1 MPKTIRILSLDGG
14 GIRGLI
20 PAVILGK
27 LERLTGQPAASL
39 FDLVAGTST
48 GGILALGLSRPG
60 PDGRPLYAAEQMAE
74 LYEKEGSTIFSTSL
88 WRKIRSVGSLTEER
102 YPAHGIESVL
112 QRFFGASRLKDA
124 CTDVIVPSYEIERRT
139 PFFFRSAM
147 ARERADYDF
156 PMWLAARATSAAP
169 TYFEPVKLPAGK
181 DYWALIDGGMFAN
194 NPAMCALVEARSR
207 HPEASEFV
215 VVSVG
220 TGVRVKRFAVEEAQ
234 KWGAARWIRPVL
246 DIVLDGS
253 SATVD
258 YQLRQLL
265 ESDYHR
271 FQVSLQPGED
281 AMDDVRPQTLRKLRL
296 QAEGLCRERMV
307 ELFNLAD
314 RLTGIGH
321 SRQKLAA

>member
-1 MPKTIRILSLDGG
+1 MPKTIRILSIDGG

-27 LERLTGQPAASL
+27 LERLTGQPAAHL

-60 PDGRPLYAAEQMAE
+60 PDGRPLYAAEKMAE
-74 LYEKEGSTIFSTSL
+74 LYEKEGSTIFTTSL
-88 WRKIRSVGSLTEER
+88 WRKVRSVGSLVEER
-102 YPAHGIESVL
+102 YPAHGIETVL
-112 QRFFGASRLKDA
+112 QRFFGAARLKDA
-124 CTDVIVPSYEIERRT
+124 CTDVLVPSYEIERRV

-169 TYFEPVKLPAGK
+169 TYFEPVKVPAGQ
-181 DYWALIDGGMFAN
+181 DHWALIDGGVVAN
-194 NPAMCALVEARSR
+194 NPAVCALIEARSR
-207 HPEASEFV
+207 HPEATEFV

-265 ESDYHR
+265 KDDYHR
-271 FQVSLQPGED
+271 FQANLQPGED
-281 AMDDVRPQTLRKLRL
+281 AMDDVRPKTLRKLRL
-296 QAEGLCRERMV
+296 QAEGLCRERSS
-307 ELFNLAD
+307 ELIELAD
-314 RLTGIGH
+314 RLAAIG
-321 SRQKLAA
+321 RGREKIAA

>member
-1 MPKTIRILSLDGG
+1 MPNVIKILSIDGG

-20 PAVILGK
+20 PAVVLSK
-27 LERLTGQPAASL
+27 LERLTGQPTAHL

-60 PDGRPLYAAEQMAE
+60 PDGRPLYSADKMAE
-74 LYEKEGSTIFSTSL
+74 LYEKEGRYIFESSL
-88 WRKIRSVGSLTEER
+88 WRKIRSIGSLVEEK
-102 YPAHGIESVL
+102 YPAHGIETVL

-124 CTDVIVPSYEIERRT
+124 CTDVLVPSYEIERRT

-147 ARERADYDF
+147 ARKRADYDF
-156 PMWLAARATSAAP
+156 PMWQAARATSAAP
-169 TYFEPVKLPAGK
+169 TYFEPAKVPAGQ
-181 DYWALIDGGMFAN
+181 DHWALIDGGVIAN
-194 NPAMCALVEARSR
+194 NPAVCALVEARASF
-207 HPEASEFV
+207 PEATEFL

-220 TGVRVKRFAVEEAQ
+220 TGVRVKRFAVDDAK
-234 KWGAARWIRPVL
+234 KWGAAHWIRPVL

-258 YQLRQLL
+258 YQLRQL
-265 ESDYHR
+265 SDAEYHR

-281 AMDDVRPQTLRKLRL
+281 AMDDVRPKTLRNLRL
-296 QAEGLCRERMV
+296 LAESMCRERAGD
-307 ELFNLAD
+307 LIDLAD
-314 RLTGIGH
+314 RLAEIDR